1 MTGIYPIIVGLFC
14 LLLSANADSS
24 STSNHL
30 RNQPHHH
37 LQQYYTAHYEALAT
51 RHKSRTKSKHSRHP
65 HLHLK
70 FVHGVVNII
79 GWGILVPAGTISAR
93 VGAWDLFEECCNSQT
108 APYDHPW
115 NSWHHTTLILHI
127 TRMAASA
134 MDGVAAAALRSVLQR
149 VQLAAER
156 CGRRSDRVRIVAVS
170 KTKPVPIIRQVYDAG
185 HRCFGENYVQEL
197 VEKAP
202 QLPDDIEWHF
212 IGNLQRNKVKP
223 LLTAVPNLSMVESVD
238 DEKIANQLDRVVGNI
253 GRKPLKVL
261 VQVNTSGEE
270 TKSGVEPAGCL
281 NLVKHVTSSCPNL
294 EFHGLMTIGMPDY
307 TSTPENFKTLA
318 KCRSEVCKALGISE
332 EQCELSM
339 GMSGDFELAF
349 PCGTAGL
356 NVTPFIDCMEHD
368 PELRDGSERNV
379 TTVLV
384 EELELRETEVHEIQQ
399 KADQAL
405 LEAKKLTSQYQKEAD
420 KCSSGMETCEE
431 AREKA
436 EAALEAQRRVTAMWE
451 LRARQKGWKDNLIA
465 ASIESVQT
473 ALGGGDTTLSVNDF

>member
-1 MTGIYPIIVGLFC
+1 
-14 LLLSANADSS
+14 
-24 STSNHL
+24 
-30 RNQPHHH
+30 
-37 LQQYYTAHYEALAT
+37 
-51 RHKSRTKSKHSRHP
+51 
-65 HLHLK
+65 
-70 FVHGVVNII
+70 
-79 GWGILVPAGTISAR
+79 
-93 VGAWDLFEECCNSQT
+93 
-108 APYDHPW
+108 
-115 NSWHHTTLILHI
+115 
-127 TRMAASA
+127 MAASA

-238 DEKIANQLDRVVGNI
+238 DEKIANQLDRVVGNV

-270 TKSGVEPAGCL
+270 TKSGVEPDGCVR
-281 NLVKHVTSSCPNL
+281 LVKHVTSSCPNL

-339 GMSGDFELAF
+339 GMSGDFELAIEM
-349 PCGTAGL
+349 GST
-356 NVTPFIDCMEHD
+356 NVRI
-368 PELRDGSERNV
+368 GS
-379 TTVLV
+379 TIFGP
-384 EELELRETEVHEIQQ
+384 REYH
-399 KADQAL
+399 
-405 LEAKKLTSQYQKEAD
+405 KKQS
-420 KCSSGMETCEE
+420 
-431 AREKA
+431 
-436 EAALEAQRRVTAMWE
+436 
-451 LRARQKGWKDNLIA
+451 N
-465 ASIESVQT
+465 
-473 ALGGGDTTLSVNDF
+473 